1 MPAKDQ
7 RLEKRFALS
16 TPVEVKVQ
24 SCPGHQD
31 LEGTRFPG
39 TTSDVSMN
47 GIRLH
52 LDRVLPVNTFME
64 MEVTLAEHVFLL
76 SGTVVW
82 SKLVDKTNAHV
93 GVLFTTA
100 DESRMWSWKNQLSR
114 ILTAKQ

>member
-1 MPAKDQ
+1 MPNSDK
-7 RLEKRFALS
+7 RLEKRVVLS

-24 SCPGHQD
+24 SCPDHPD
-31 LEGTRFPG
+31 LEGVRFPG

-52 LDRVLPVNTFME
+52 IDRLLPVNTFME
-64 MEVTLAEHVFLL
+64 MEVTLAQHLFLL